1 MQEHPKPANIVRE
14 ERQKKGKNLR
24 ICGKV
29 DAIIC
34 REPAGVA
41 LQDSGH
47 IWRGFLTW
55 NSSLAIILN
64 IGLDRLGLKREREE
78 GKKKREEEMRK

>member
-1 MQEHPKPANIVRE
+1 M
-14 ERQKKGKNLR
+14 
-24 ICGKV
+24 

-41 LQDSGH
+41 LQDSGQ

>member
-1 MQEHPKPANIVRE
+1 M
-14 ERQKKGKNLR
+14 R
-24 ICGKV
+24 ICGRV

-41 LQDSGH
+41 LQDSGQ

-64 IGLDRLGLKREREE
+64 IGLDRLGLKRERERERKE
-78 GKKKREEEMRK
+78 GKKEREEEIRK